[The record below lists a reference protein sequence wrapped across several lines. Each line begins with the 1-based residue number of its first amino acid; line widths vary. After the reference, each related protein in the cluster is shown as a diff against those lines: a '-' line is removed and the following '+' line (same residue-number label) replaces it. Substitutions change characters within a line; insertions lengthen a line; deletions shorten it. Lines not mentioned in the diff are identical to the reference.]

1 MFINREIAQLILL
14 QRNELTNPTLQKIR
28 KIFGRRFFT
37 KFVSKYFILPKLI
50 GNEYLSLMKNEY
62 DIVSKF
68 LDFDKKNV
76 LSIGSG
82 LCGLE
87 LIIDRNHSIKKFSII
102 EKNYVSKKVVY
113 GWDNKNYEAY
123 NKLSLVEL
131 FLINNGLKKEKFEI
145 FDFDSKKLPD
155 KDFDIIISLYSL
167 DYHYNFDVYL
177 DFFKKVFKK
186 NSKIIFDTIRA
197 DYFTNLFD
205 SVKIISSNENTVH
218 KSKRIICEGIKL

>member
-1 MFINREIAQLILL
+1 MFINREIAQLLIF

-37 KFVSKYFILPKLI
+37 KFVSKYLISPKLI
-50 GNEYLSLMKNEY
+50 GNEYLSIMKDEY
-62 DIVSKF
+62 ETISKF

-76 LSIGSG
+76 LSIGPG

-87 LIIDRNHSIKKFSII
+87 LIIDRNHSIKKFFII

-113 GWDNKNYEAY
+113 GWDSENNEAY
-123 NKLSLVEL
+123 NNLSLVES

-145 FDFDSKKLPD
+145 FDFDSKNLPD
-155 KDFDIIISLYSL
+155 KVFDIIISLYSL
-167 DYHYNFDVYL
+167 DYHYDFNIYL
-177 DFFKKVFKK
+177 NFFKKVFKK
-186 NSKIIFDTIRA
+186 DSKIIFDTIRA

-205 SVKIISSNENTVH
+205 SVKIISSNEDTVH
-218 KSKRIICEGIKL
+218 MSKRIICEGLKL

>member
-1 MFINREIAQLILL
+1 MGLGKILKKL
-14 QRNELTNPTLQKIR
+14 GNFDEA
-28 KIFGRRFFT
+28 
-37 KFVSKYFILPKLI
+37 ILSYHKA
-50 GNEYLSLMKNEY
+50 
-62 DIVSKF
+62 
-68 LDFDKKNV
+68 
-76 LSIGSG
+76 
-82 LCGLE
+82 
-87 LIIDRNHSIKKFSII
+87 IDSNNNF
-102 EKNYVSKKVVY
+102 
-113 GWDNKNYEAY
+113 YEAY
-123 NKLSLVEL
+123 NNLSLVES

-155 KDFDIIISLYSL
+155 IDFDIIISLYSL